1 MTATL
6 EPDVTKEN
14 GRPSLGPKA
23 MTGAER
29 MHKLRAHKEQQARM
43 TRSLDGYVGKSIADV
58 TAERGPPT
66 STIELAANRRSFQWE
81 MTTETPERAAA
92 APESQMAVILP
103 KGEQTCVVTIV
114 ASTMAPSPALSDWI
128 VESTQWKGANC

>member
-1 MTATL
+1 MYL
-6 EPDVTKEN
+6 I
-14 GRPSLGPKA
+14 
-23 MTGAER
+23 
-29 MHKLRAHKEQQARM
+29 LRLCIGLLLAACSIQQAVQEHKEQQTRM
-43 TRSLDGYVGKSIADV
+43 TRLLDAYVGKSIADV

-92 APESQMAVILP
+92 APGSQMAVILP
-103 KGEQTCVVTIV
+103 KGEQTCAVTIV
-114 ASTMAPSPALSDWI
+114 AFTTASSPTVSDWI